1 MKPALKSINSLLLAG
16 CLILALAALWL
27 PRDSASPL
35 ARVAATPPVQ
45 FMHDIPLED
54 LERSLREIA
63 FTPEQQ
69 PVLGEQ
75 TEPILQNV
83 LGSLPGS
90 SEQEL
95 VQRLE
100 FLVRRCWPEPEAE
113 ALIALTRRYLQLAR
127 ELPKLDAITDGLVRL
142 DALKTLRRQ
151 YFSEAEAAAMFGPHE
166 MLTGYLLQRQQ
177 IQQDTS
183 IDDAERMLRLKAL
196 DAQMQE
202 PQP

>member
-1 MKPALKSINSLLLAG
+1 MKPALNLLNRLLLAA
-16 CLILALAALWL
+16 CLTLVLVALWL
-27 PRDSASPL
+27 PRASSGLL
-35 ARVAATPPVQ
+35 ARVEATPPVQ
-45 FMHDIPLED
+45 FMHDIPLEE

-95 VQRLE
+95 LQRLE
-100 FLVRRCWPEPEAE
+100 FLVRRGWPEAEAE
-113 ALIALTRRYLQLAR
+113 ALIALIRRYLQLAR
-127 ELPKLDAITDGLVRL
+127 ELPKLDAITDGLARL

-151 YFSEAEAAAMFGPHE
+151 HFSEAEAAAMFGPHE